1 MKFEYLD
8 RINSP
13 EDLKALDKEHLPE
26 LCREIR
32 EFLIQSVSKT
42 GGHLASNLG
51 AVELTVAMHRMFSS
65 PKDCIML
72 DVGHQSYVHKILTGR
87 KDAFGSL
94 RQFGGIS
101 GFLRP
106 SESEHDCFVSG
117 HASNSI
123 SAALGM
129 ARAKKQLQAPGHV
142 VCMIGDGA
150 LTGGMAYE
158 ALNDAGQSRLPLIV
172 VFNDNE
178 MSISKNVGAM
188 SKRLA
193 SIRVRPGYFRF
204 KSGLKK
210 GLSKLPKGAKITSF
224 AGEVKNWMKNA
235 LLKETLFELLGFY
248 YMGPVDG
255 NDIDAVCMLL
265 EEAKRRNQPVVVHC
279 KTIKGKGYAPAE
291 QLPNV
296 FHGVSAFDVESGQPL
311 KAKGKD
317 FSAAFGEALCRLAE
331 EDSRICAVTAAMSE
345 GTGLVEYA
353 DRYPK
358 RFFDV
363 GIAEEHA
370 VTMAAGMASQGAIP
384 VCAIYSTF
392 LQRGYDQLLHDVA
405 IAGNHVVFGIDRAGL
420 VGADGETHQGIFDV
434 PYLMTV
440 PGMKVLS
447 PSSFAELDSALR
459 YSTLSC
465 TGPVAIR
472 YPRGGEGTYREDTMD
487 RPFLNLRQGSRC
499 VVITYGM
506 LINDALSAVETL
518 QEKGLDIGVIKVNDL
533 CAFLD
538 MAEKALEPY
547 SAVVVLED
555 CIEHGSLGQALA
567 ARYGTA
573 RDFKLLN
580 LGAQFIPEGSV
591 DQLKHAYHIDAKAV
605 VSTVEALYV

>member
-1 MKFEYLD
+1 MKYEYLE
-8 RINSP
+8 RINRP
-13 EDLKALDKEHLPE
+13 EDVRALAQENLPL
-26 LCREIR
+26 LCQEIR
-32 EFLIQSVSKT
+32 QFLIESVSRT

-51 AVELTVAMHRMFSS
+51 AVELTVALHRVFSS
-65 PKDCIML
+65 PEDCIML
-72 DVGHQSYVHKILTGR
+72 DVGHQSYVHKLLTGR
-87 KDAFGSL
+87 KESFSGL

-129 ARAKKQLQAPGHV
+129 ARAKKQLNASGRV

-158 ALNDAGQSRLPLIV
+158 ALNDAGQSGLPLVV

-204 KSGLKK
+204 KSALKRNLK
-210 GLSKLPKGAKITSF
+210 KLPKGNRIADF
-224 AGEVKNWMKNA
+224 AGDVKNWMKNA
-235 LLKETLFELLGFY
+235 ILKETLFELLGFY

-255 NDIDAVCMLL
+255 NDVNAVCALL

-279 KTIKGKGYAPAE
+279 KTVKGKGYGPAE
-291 QLPNV
+291 RQPNV
-296 FHGVSAFDVESGQPL
+296 FHGVSPFDVDTGKAL
-311 KAKGKD
+311 KEKNKD
-317 FSAAFGEALCRLAE
+317 FSAAFGEALCALAE
-331 EDSRICAVTAAMSE
+331 ADPRICAITAAMSE

-353 DRYPK
+353 ERYPQ

-405 IAGNHVVFGIDRAGL
+405 IAGHHVVFCVDRAGL

-440 PGMKVLS
+440 PGIKVLS
-447 PSSFAELDSALR
+447 PSSFAELETALR
-459 YSTLSC
+459 YGTLSC

-472 YPRGGEGTYREDTMD
+472 YPRGGEGAYRDDTME
-487 RPFLNLRQGSRC
+487 RPFVDLRQGSGC
-499 VVITYGM
+499 VIVTYGT
-506 LINDALSAVETL
+506 LINDALSAAEKL
-518 QEKGLDIGVIKVNDL
+518 KEKGICVGVIKVNDL
-533 CAFLD
+533 CTFAD
-538 MAEKALEPY
+538 AAEQALQAY
-547 SAVVVLED
+547 SSVVVLED
-555 CIEHGSLGQALA
+555 CVEHGCLGQVLA
-567 ARYGTA
+567 ARYGEN
-573 RDFKLLN
+573 RSFRLLN

-591 DQLKHAYHIDAKAV
+591 DQLKHVYCIDADAV
-605 VSTVEALYV
+605 VNAVEALYV

>member
-1 MKFEYLD
+1 MKYEFLD
-8 RINSP
+8 QINSP
-13 EDLKALDKEHLPE
+13 QDVKHIDSKDLPA

-32 EFLIQSVSKT
+32 HFLIQSVSKT

-51 AVELTVAMHRMFSS
+51 AVELTVALHRVFSS
-65 PKDCIML
+65 PEDCLML
-72 DVGHQSYVHKILTGR
+72 DVGHQSYIHKILTGR
-87 KDAFGSL
+87 KEGFSGL
-94 RQFGGIS
+94 RTFGGIS

-106 SESEHDCFVSG
+106 SESDHDCFVSG

-129 ARAKKQLQAPGHV
+129 ARAKRQLGAPGRV

-158 ALNDAGQSRLPLIV
+158 ALNDAGQSGLPLIV

-193 SIRVRPGYFRF
+193 SIRVRPGYFRV
-204 KSGLKK
+204 KSGVRRALA
-210 GLSKLPKGAKITSF
+210 KLPSGNKLIDFTAD
-224 AGEVKNWMKNA
+224 VKNWLKNA

-255 NDIDAVCMLL
+255 NDVEAVCALL
-265 EEAKRRNQPVVVHC
+265 QEAKRRNQPVVVHC
-279 KTIKGKGYAPAE
+279 KTTKGLGYAPAE
-291 QLPNV
+291 QRPNV
-296 FHGVSAFDVESGQPL
+296 FHGVSAFDVQTGEPL
-311 KAKGKD
+311 KAKSKD
-317 FSAAFGEALCRLAE
+317 FSAAFGESLCRLAE
-331 EDSRICAVTAAMSE
+331 EDARVCAVTAAMSE
-345 GTGLVEYA
+345 GTGLSEYA
-353 DRYPK
+353 EAFPK

-370 VTMAAGMASQGAIP
+370 VTMAAGMASQGAVP

-405 IAGNHVVFGIDRAGL
+405 IAGHHVVFGVDRAGL

-447 PSSFAELDSALR
+447 PSSFAELDTALR
-459 YSTLSC
+459 YAALAC

-472 YPRGGEGTYREDTMD
+472 YPRGGEGAYRENTIE
-487 RPFLNLRQGSRC
+487 RVFVSAEQGDSC
-499 VVITYGM
+499 VIITYGM
-506 LINDALSAVETL
+506 LINDALTAAKAL
-518 QEKGLDIGVIKVNDL
+518 QEKGIRTGVIKVNDL
-533 CAFLD
+533 TSFAD
-538 MAEKALEPY
+538 MAETALGGY
-547 SAVVVLED
+547 DKVVVLED
-555 CIEHGSLGQALA
+555 CVEHGCLGQALA
-567 ARYGTA
+567 ARYGKN
-573 RDFKLLN
+573 RSFKLLN

-591 DQLKHAYHIDAKAV
+591 EQLKHAYRIDADAV
-605 VSTVEALYV
+605 VEAVEAFYG

>member
-1 MKFEYLD
+1 MKYEFLG
-8 RINSP
+8 RINRP
-13 EDLKALDKEHLPE
+13 EDVKALAQENLPV
-26 LCREIR
+26 LCDEIR
-32 EFLIQSVSKT
+32 QFLIESVSKT

-51 AVELTVAMHRMFSS
+51 AVELTVALHRVFSS
-65 PKDCIML
+65 PEDCIML
-72 DVGHQSYVHKILTGR
+72 DVGHQSYVHKVLTGR
-87 KDAFGSL
+87 KEGFATL

-129 ARAKKQLQAPGHV
+129 ARAKKQLNTNGRV

-158 ALNDAGQSRLPLIV
+158 ALNDAGQSGLPLIV
-172 VFNDNE
+172 LFNDNE

-204 KSGLKK
+204 KSGLKRNLK
-210 GLSKLPKGAKITSF
+210 KLPKGDRIADF

-235 LLKETLFELLGFY
+235 ILKETLFELLGFY

-255 NDIDAVCMLL
+255 NDVNAVCALL

-279 KTIKGKGYAPAE
+279 KTVKGKGYTPAE
-291 QLPNV
+291 QKPNV
-296 FHGVSAFDVESGQPL
+296 FHGVSPFDPETGDARKKKS
-311 KAKGKD
+311 KD
-317 FSAAFGEALCRLAE
+317 FSAAFGEALCALAE

-353 DRYPK
+353 EQYPT

-405 IAGNHVVFGIDRAGL
+405 IAGHHVVFGVDRAGL

-440 PGMKVLS
+440 PGMKLLS
-447 PSSFAELDSALR
+447 PSSFDELNTALR
-459 YSTLSC
+459 YGALAC

-472 YPRGGEGTYREDTMD
+472 YPRGGEGAYCDDTMD
-487 RPFLNLRQGSRC
+487 RPFVEVQNGNGC
-499 VVITYGM
+499 AVVAYGM
-506 LINDALSAVETL
+506 LINDALRAAEKL
-518 QEKGLDIGVIKVNDL
+518 GEKGINIGVIKANDL
-533 CAFLD
+533 CAFAD
-538 MAEKALEPY
+538 SAEQVLASY
-547 SAVVVLED
+547 STVIVLED
-555 CIEHGSLGQALA
+555 CVEHGSLGQALA
-567 ARYGTA
+567 ARYGNNRT
-573 RDFKLLN
+573 FKLLN
-580 LGAQFIPEGSV
+580 LGSQFIPEGSV
-591 DQLKHAYHIDAKAV
+591 DQLKHAYCIDADAV
-605 VSTVEALYV
+605 VNAVEALYV

>member
-1 MKFEYLD
+1 MKYEFLD
-8 RINSP
+8 QIVDP
-13 EDLKALDKEHLPE
+13 GDLKQMNAKDLPAL
-26 LCREIR
+26 CGEIR
-32 EFLIQSVSKT
+32 QFLIQAVSKT

-51 AVELTVAMHRMFSS
+51 AVELTVALHHVFSS
-65 PKDCIML
+65 PEDCIML
-72 DVGHQSYVHKILTGR
+72 DVGHQSYVHKLLTGR
-87 KDAFGSL
+87 KKGFDGL
-94 RQFGGIS
+94 RTFGGMS

-129 ARAKKQLQAPGHV
+129 ARAKRQLGAPGRV

-158 ALNDAGQSRLPLIV
+158 ALNDAGQSGLPLIV

-204 KSGLKK
+204 KSGMKRVL
-210 GLSKLPKGAKITSF
+210 LKLPKGERLVDFSSD
-224 AGEVKNWMKNA
+224 VKNWVKNA
-235 LLKETLFELLGFY
+235 LLKESLFELLGFY

-255 NDIDAVCMLL
+255 NDVEAVCALL
-265 EEAKRRNQPVVVHC
+265 EEAKRREQPVVVHC
-279 KTIKGKGYAPAE
+279 KTVKGLGYAPAE
-291 QLPNV
+291 RQPNV
-296 FHGVSAFDVESGQPL
+296 FHGVSAFDIETGAPL
-311 KAKGKD
+311 KAKRKD
-317 FSAAFGEALCRLAE
+317 FSAAFGESLCRLAE
-331 EDSRICAVTAAMSE
+331 ADGRICAVTAAMCG
-345 GTGLVEYA
+345 GTGLTDYA
-353 DRYPK
+353 ERFPQ

-370 VTMAAGMASQGAIP
+370 VTMAAGMAAQGAVP

-405 IAGNHVVFGIDRAGL
+405 IAGHHVVFGIDRAGL

-447 PSSFAELDSALR
+447 PSCFAELDTALD
-459 YSTLSC
+459 YAALAC

-472 YPRGGEGTYREDTMD
+472 YPRGSEGDYREDTMAQ
-487 RPFLNLRQGSRC
+487 PFVRLKQGKGC
-499 VVITYGM
+499 VIVTYGM
-506 LINDALSAVETL
+506 LINDALAAAQKL
-518 QEKGLDIGVIKVNDL
+518 QERNLDVGVIKVNDL
-533 CAFLD
+533 TSFAD
-538 MAEKALEPY
+538 MAEQALTGDTH
-547 SAVVVLED
+547 VIVLED
-555 CIEHGSLGQALA
+555 CVEHGSLGQALA
-567 ARYGTA
+567 ARYG
-573 RDFKLLN
+573 RNRVFRLLN
-580 LGAQFIPEGSV
+580 LGSQFIPEGSV
-591 DQLKHAYHIDAKAV
+591 DQLKHAYRIDEAAV
-605 VSTVEALYV
+605 VETVEEIYG

>member
-1 MKFEYLD
+1 MKYEYLD
-8 RINSP
+8 RIYSP
-13 EDLKALDKEHLPE
+13 DDLKGIDDKDLPALCK
-26 LCREIR
+26 EIR
-32 EFLIQSVSKT
+32 DFLIQSVSKT

-51 AVELTVAMHRMFSS
+51 AVELTVALHRVFSS
-65 PKDCIML
+65 PEDSIML
-72 DVGHQSYVHKILTGR
+72 DVGHQCYVHKILTGR
-87 KDAFGSL
+87 KDGFSGL
-94 RQFGGIS
+94 RMHGGIS

-129 ARAKKQLQAPGHV
+129 ARAKQQLGAPGRV

-158 ALNDAGQSRLPLIV
+158 ALNDAGQAKIPLIV

-193 SIRVRPGYFRF
+193 AIRVRPGYFRF
-204 KSGLKK
+204 KSGVKK
-210 GLSKLPKGAKITSF
+210 TLAKLPKGAHLVDF
-224 AGEVKNWMKNA
+224 ATDVKNWTKNA
-235 LLKETLFELLGFY
+235 LFKETLFELLGFY

-255 NDIDAVCMLL
+255 NDVEAVCTLL

-279 KTIKGKGYAPAE
+279 KTTKGLGYAPAE
-291 QLPNV
+291 KHPNV
-296 FHGVSAFDVESGQPL
+296 FHGVSAFDVQTGAPL
-311 KAKGKD
+311 KPKSKD
-317 FSAAFGEALCRLAE
+317 FSAAFGESLCRLAR

-345 GTGLVEYA
+345 GTGLLEYA
-353 DRYPK
+353 EAFPQ

-370 VTMAAGMASQGAIP
+370 VTMAAGMASQGVIP

-405 IAGNHVVFGIDRAGL
+405 IAGHHVVFCVDRAGL

-447 PSSFAELDSALR
+447 PSSFAELDTALR
-459 YSTLSC
+459 HAALACS
-465 TGPVAIR
+465 GPVAIR
-472 YPRGGEGTYREDTMD
+472 YPRGSEGVYRDNTMEQAFVHLKAGD
-487 RPFLNLRQGSRC
+487 SC
-499 VVITYGM
+499 AIVTYGM
-506 LINDALSAVETL
+506 LINDVLAAEKKLR
-518 QEKGLDIGVIKVNDL
+518 EKGIQVGVVKVNDL
-533 CAFLD
+533 TAFCD
-538 MAEKALEPY
+538 VAEKVLANY
-547 SAVVVLED
+547 SQVVVLED
-555 CIEHGSLGQALA
+555 CVEHGCLGQALA
-567 ARYGTA
+567 AQYGNNHNFT
-573 RDFKLLN
+573 LLN
-580 LGAQFIPEGSV
+580 LGSQFIPEGTV
-591 DQLKHAYHIDAKAV
+591 EQLKHIYRIDADAV
-605 VSTVEALYV
+605 IEAVEAVHG